1 MNLPPRGC
9 GLLPL
14 IAFSLF
20 CFTTKAEQLPASF
33 EVEIKKTV
41 GLSYL
46 LSLPEGYEEEKDKE
60 WPLVVFLHG
69 AGERGDDIKKVKI
82 HGPPKKV
89 ESGKNF
95 PFILV
100 SPQCPKEE
108 WWTEQPVL
116 ELIDH
121 IEEKFR
127 VDADRIYLT
136 GLSMGG
142 YGTWHFATQAPERFA
157 AIVPICGGGTPYKM
171 RWIKG
176 LPVWAFHG
184 DRDTVIPME
193 ESSRLINALKKRGNE
208 NALLTVYPGVG
219 HDSWTAT
226 YENEEVYEWMLS
238 HTREKG

>member
-1 MNLPPRGC
+1 M
-9 GLLPL
+9 
-14 IAFSLF
+14 
-20 CFTTKAEQLPASF
+20 
-33 EVEIKKTV
+33 
-41 GLSYL
+41 
-46 LSLPEGYEEEKDKE
+46 
-60 WPLVVFLHG
+60 
-69 AGERGDDIKKVKI
+69 
-82 HGPPKKV
+82 
-89 ESGKNF
+89 
-95 PFILV
+95 
-100 SPQCPKEE
+100 
-108 WWTEQPVL
+108 L

-193 ESSRLINALKKRGNE
+193 
-208 NALLTVYPGVG
+208 
-219 HDSWTAT
+219 
-226 YENEEVYEWMLS
+226 
-238 HTREKG
+238 